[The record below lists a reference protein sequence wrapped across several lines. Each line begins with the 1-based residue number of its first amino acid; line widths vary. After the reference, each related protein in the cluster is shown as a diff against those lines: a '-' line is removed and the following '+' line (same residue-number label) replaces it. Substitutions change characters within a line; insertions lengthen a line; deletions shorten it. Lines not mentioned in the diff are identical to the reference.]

1 MNDERRRL
9 RIPGSFGS
17 RLMLAQA
24 IVIGGGGISI
34 AIVALFV
41 APHTFHDH
49 LGQARLEPGSV
60 QAEHVEAAFTSS
72 IVVSM
77 SAALITS
84 TILAT
89 AVSWFLARRVQ
100 QSVASVARSAVAIGA
115 GNYRTRVPDRQL
127 GTEFTQLSHA
137 INQLAQRL
145 DSQDDIR
152 KRMLSDLA
160 HELRTPLTT
169 IGAITDAV
177 EDGIRAPDSHTFDV
191 VRTATTRLQRLA
203 EDIATVSSADEH
215 QMPLHPATI
224 TVNELLIATYEE
236 AAELFTDAEVT
247 LGIVTTA
254 SRVHIDVD
262 AERMSQV
269 LLNLLTNALR
279 HSSPGQRVVVK
290 ADTAPAHAV
299 RISVVD
305 CGDGI
310 PAQHLPHIFDRFYR
324 TDSSRTRDA
333 GGSGIGLT
341 IARSIVEDHGG
352 TLLAE
357 SLGTGHGATFTITL
371 PTTTRRHIHR
381 STHGT
386 ELSVAFEHCRPRG
399 PADAPQRDRATN

>member
-1 MNDERRRL
+1 
-9 RIPGSFGS
+9 
-17 RLMLAQA
+17 
-24 IVIGGGGISI
+24 
-34 AIVALFV
+34 
-41 APHTFHDH
+41 
-49 LGQARLEPGSV
+49 
-60 QAEHVEAAFTSS
+60 
-72 IVVSM
+72 
-77 SAALITS
+77 
-84 TILAT
+84 T

-127 GTEFTQLSHA
+127 GTEFTQLSRA

-169 IGAITDAV
+169 IGAITDAI
-177 EDGIRAPDSHTFDV
+177 EDGIRAPDSQTFDV

-236 AAELFTDAEVT
+236 AADLFTDAKVT

-254 SRVHIDVD
+254 ARVHVHVD

-310 PAQHLPHIFDRFYR
+310 PPQHLPHIFDRFYR

-357 SLGTGHGATFTITL
+357 SLGAGHGATFTITL

-381 STHGT
+381 STPGT
-386 ELSVAFEHCRPRG
+386 EFSVAFKHRTRRG
-399 PADAPQRDRATN
+399 AADALQRDQATN

>member
-9 RIPGSFGS
+9 RIPPGSFGS

-24 IVIGGGGISI
+24 IVIAGGGISV

-60 QAEHVEAAFTSS
+60 QADHVEAAFTSS

-77 SAALITS
+77 SVALITS

-127 GTEFTQLSHA
+127 GTEFTQLSRA

-160 HELRTPLTT
+160 HELRTPPLTT
-169 IGAITDAV
+169 IGAITDAI
-177 EDGIRAPDSHTFDV
+177 EDGIRAPDSQTFDV

-215 QMPLHPATI
+215 QMPPLHPATI

-236 AAELFTDAEVT
+236 AADLFTDAKVT

-254 SRVHIDVD
+254 ARVHIHVD

-279 HSSPGQRVVVK
+279 HSSPGPASRSESRHRPGTRGAHQR
-290 ADTAPAHAV
+290 
-299 RISVVD
+299 
-305 CGDGI
+305 
-310 PAQHLPHIFDRFYR
+310 
-324 TDSSRTRDA
+324 
-333 GGSGIGLT
+333 
-341 IARSIVEDHGG
+341 
-352 TLLAE
+352 
-357 SLGTGHGATFTITL
+357 
-371 PTTTRRHIHR
+371 RRLR
-381 STHGT
+381 
-386 ELSVAFEHCRPRG
+386 
-399 PADAPQRDRATN
+399 

>member
-1 MNDERRRL
+1 MNVDGC
-9 RIPGSFGS
+9 ISPAASAPGSCSLKLSSSPAAASAS
-17 RLMLAQA
+17 RSWHYSWLHTPSTTTSAKLASSQ
-24 IVIGGGGISI
+24 
-34 AIVALFV
+34 
-41 APHTFHDH
+41 
-49 LGQARLEPGSV
+49 GQFRPTI
-60 QAEHVEAAFTSS
+60 EAAFTSS

-77 SAALITS
+77 SVALITS

-127 GTEFTQLSHA
+127 GTEFTQLSRA

-169 IGAITDAV
+169 IGAITDAI
-177 EDGIRAPDSHTFDV
+177 EDGIRAPDSQTFDV

-236 AAELFTDAEVT
+236 AADLFTDAKVT

-254 SRVHIDVD
+254 ARVHVHVD

-310 PAQHLPHIFDRFYR
+310 PPQHLPHIFDRFYR

-357 SLGTGHGATFTITL
+357 SLGAGHGATFTITL

-381 STHGT
+381 STPGT
-386 ELSVAFEHCRPRG
+386 EFSVAFKHRTRRG
-399 PADAPQRDRATN
+399 AADALQRDQATN

>member
-1 MNDERRRL
+1 M
-9 RIPGSFGS
+9 
-17 RLMLAQA
+17 
-24 IVIGGGGISI
+24 
-34 AIVALFV
+34 
-41 APHTFHDH
+41 T
-49 LGQARLEPGSV
+49 
-60 QAEHVEAAFTSS
+60 
-72 IVVSM
+72 
-77 SAALITS
+77 AALVTS

-127 GTEFTQLSHA
+127 GTEFTQLSRA

-145 DSQDDIR
+145 NSQEDIR

-169 IGAITDAV
+169 IGAITDAL
-177 EDGIRAPDSHTFDV
+177 EDGVRAPDSHTFDV

-215 QMPLHPATI
+215 QMPLQPSTI

-236 AAELFTDAEVT
+236 AAELFTDAGVT

-254 SRVHIDVD
+254 ARVHIDVD

-381 STHGT
+381 STPGT
-386 ELSVAFEHCRPRG
+386 EFSAAIEHRPPRG
-399 PADAPQRDRATN
+399 AADALQRDRATN